1 MGVAFMKR
9 VLAVAASLLAV
20 VGTVSAATASKPH
33 TVVARAVPVSNY
45 VPPAKHVFVINI
57 ENKGYAETWGR
68 LSKAPYLAHTLRN
81 KGVLLYNYYGTA
93 HNSQPNYIAQI
104 SGQAPNPQMQGD
116 CQIYSSFSGSGTQAP
131 QQAVGTGCVFPTSVN
146 SLPIQLD
153 RGGYSWRGYMQDMKT
168 PCLHP
173 TLNSQDNTQKAVK
186 GDQYATRHNPFMY
199 FTSITGRA
207 SYCRRHVVNIN
218 ALAKDLRSAATTRNL
233 TYITPNLCADGHDA
247 PCVDGRPGGL
257 KSINTFM
264 RNWVPLI
271 LKSPAFKANGVLIIT
286 ADESDGPQ
294 SDSSAC
300 CNETAGPNSPMPGIA
315 GMGGGRIGALVISR
329 WTKPGTYSTTPY
341 NHYSLL
347 ASIENIFRRPYLGF
361 AKQAGLDRFG
371 LDIYSNYHHR

>member
-1 MGVAFMKR
+1 M
-9 VLAVAASLLAV
+9 
-20 VGTVSAATASKPH
+20 
-33 TVVARAVPVSNY
+33 ARAVPVSNY

-173 TLNSQDNTQKAVK
+173 TLNSQDNTQKAGQGRPVRDPAQPVHVLHVDHRP
-186 GDQYATRHNPFMY
+186 GELLQAACRQHQRARQGPALGSHHAQPHATSRRTCAP
-199 FTSITGRA
+199 TGTTHRA
-207 SYCRRHVVNIN
+207 STDVP
-218 ALAKDLRSAATTRNL
+218 AA
-233 TYITPNLCADGHDA
+233 
-247 PCVDGRPGGL
+247 
-257 KSINTFM
+257 
-264 RNWVPLI
+264 
-271 LKSPAFKANGVLIIT
+271 
-286 ADESDGPQ
+286 
-294 SDSSAC
+294 
-300 CNETAGPNSPMPGIA
+300 
-315 GMGGGRIGALVISR
+315 
-329 WTKPGTYSTTPY
+329 
-341 NHYSLL
+341 
-347 ASIENIFRRPYLGF
+347 
-361 AKQAGLDRFG
+361 
-371 LDIYSNYHHR
+371 